1 MRRPDGAQRWRV
13 LIILLGGI
21 FLALGS
27 FWLLQVMNG
36 AGLDLQ
42 AGKQSNEPDYIVT
55 NFSLVR
61 MSQQGKPSYI
71 VSGTKLTHYPL
82 DDASVISKPFVRK
95 LAADAPPMDIHA
107 EHARVDQGNSRV
119 QLSENVLINRIAT
132 PTVKNMALKTEALT
146 VFPDE
151 DRMESAVPVD
161 MVMGTSRMTG
171 VGMAANNATRQI
183 EILDQLHITYPPAKR

>member
-1 MRRPDGAQRWRV
+1 MRKPDGASRWHV
-13 LIILLGGI
+13 LAILLGGI
-21 FLALGS
+21 FVALGS

-36 AGLDLQ
+36 NGLDLQ
-42 AGKQSNEPDYIVT
+42 ASKLSNEPDYIVT

-61 MSQQGKPSYI
+61 MSKEGKPSYI
-71 VSGTKLTHYPL
+71 VSGIKLTHHPL

-119 QLSENVLINRIAT
+119 QLSEHVLIDRIAT
-132 PTVKNMALKTEALT
+132 PTVKNMTLKTEALT

-151 DRMESAVPVD
+151 DRMESAAPVD
-161 MVMGTSRMTG
+161 MVLGTSHMTG

-183 EILDQLHITYPPAKR
+183 NILDQLHITYPPVKR